1 MLEVLK
7 ALTLTFH
14 DRHYLP
20 ILLKKHLIGIHF
32 DNLPEL
38 SKGDLKERLKLIEE
52 VSITIKTTTVYLL
65 YYYEILTRY
74 LKELT
79 YTQLCLQ
86 KYVIVFF
93 LGIS

>member
-38 SKGDLKERLKLIEE
+38 SKEDLKERLKLIEE
-52 VSITIKTTTVYLL
+52 VSTTIKTTTVYLL

-79 YTQLCLQ
+79 LYSFAY
-86 KYVIVFF
+86 KNM
-93 LGIS
+93 

>member
-38 SKGDLKERLKLIEE
+38 SKEDLKERLKLIEE
-52 VSITIKTTTVYLL
+52 VSTTIKTILLCICCTIMKYLQD
-65 YYYEILTRY
+65 I
-74 LKELT
+74 
-79 YTQLCLQ
+79 
-86 KYVIVFF
+86 
-93 LGIS
+93 

>member
-38 SKGDLKERLKLIEE
+38 SKEDLKERLKLIEE
-52 VSITIKTTTVYLL
+52 VSTTIKTTTVYLL

-79 YTQLCLQ
+79 YTQLCLH

>member
-1 MLEVLK
+1 MLELLK

-38 SKGDLKERLKLIEE
+38 SKEDLKERLKLIEE
-52 VSITIKTTTVYLL
+52 VSITIKTILLCICCTIMKYLQD
-65 YYYEILTRY
+65 I
-74 LKELT
+74 
-79 YTQLCLQ
+79 
-86 KYVIVFF
+86 
-93 LGIS
+93 

>member
-1 MLEVLK
+1 MLELLK

-38 SKGDLKERLKLIEE
+38 SKEDLKERLKLIEE
-52 VSITIKTTTVYLL
+52 VSTLFRNKRFALNEMFQRSASKFAIF
-65 YYYEILTRY
+65 
-74 LKELT
+74 
-79 YTQLCLQ
+79 
-86 KYVIVFF
+86 YV
-93 LGIS
+93 

>member
-38 SKGDLKERLKLIEE
+38 SKEDLKERLKLIEE
-52 VSITIKTTTVYLL
+52 VSNTIKTVYLL

>member
-1 MLEVLK
+1 MLELLK

-38 SKGDLKERLKLIEE
+38 SKEDLKERLKLIEE
-52 VSITIKTTTVYLL
+52 VSTTIKTTTVYLL

>member
-38 SKGDLKERLKLIEE
+38 SKEDLKERLKLIEE
-52 VSITIKTTTVYLL
+52 VSTTIKTVYLL
-65 YYYEILTRY
+65 YCIM
-74 LKELT
+74 KF
-79 YTQLCLQ
+79 LQ
-86 KYVIVFF
+86 DI
-93 LGIS
+93 

>member
-38 SKGDLKERLKLIEE
+38 SKEDLKERLKLIEE
-52 VSITIKTTTVYLL
+52 VSTTIKTTTVYLL

>member
-1 MLEVLK
+1 MLELLK

-38 SKGDLKERLKLIEE
+38 SKEDLKERLKLIEE

>member
-38 SKGDLKERLKLIEE
+38 SKEDLKERLKLIEE
-52 VSITIKTTTVYLL
+52 VSTTIKTTTVYLL
-65 YYYEILTRY
+65 YCIMKY
-74 LKELT
+74 L
-79 YTQLCLQ
+79 QD
-86 KYVIVFF
+86 I
-93 LGIS
+93 

>member
-38 SKGDLKERLKLIEE
+38 SKEDLKERLKLIEE
-52 VSITIKTTTVYLL
+52 VSTTIKTTTVYLL

-79 YTQLCLQ
+79 FTQLCLQ

>member
-38 SKGDLKERLKLIEE
+38 SKEDLKERLKLIEE

>member
-38 SKGDLKERLKLIEE
+38 SKEDLKERLKLIEE
-52 VSITIKTTTVYLL
+52 VSTTIETTTVYLL